1 MAIRYEENHN
11 GCDWIGLVAL
21 IGLVLVFMRMLG
33 LIDWSWWIV
42 LAPFYVPCAVL
53 IGLFIF
59 GAIKI
64 SIDKKGDRE

>member
-1 MAIRYEENHN
+1 M
-11 GCDWIGLVAL
+11 AL